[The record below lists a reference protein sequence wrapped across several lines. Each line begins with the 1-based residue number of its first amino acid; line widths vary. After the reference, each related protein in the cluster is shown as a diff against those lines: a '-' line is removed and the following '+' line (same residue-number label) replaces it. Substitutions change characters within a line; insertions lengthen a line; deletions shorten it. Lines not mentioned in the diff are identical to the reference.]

1 MPSPI
6 SNLRKIR
13 SVLLIAMLLALP
25 FAVKADVID
34 QLGSQIS
41 DLQKKWQ
48 TLEDQRVEIEKSL
61 NAQKSAAANLENQ
74 ITLLDNQIKLTE
86 TQIEQT
92 QTKIQQ
98 VTLEIK
104 SFDEQISV
112 KEENIVQQKKV
123 LASLFREVFSADSEN
138 LLNILL
144 ANNSLAEFLD
154 ASSALEQVQGKI
166 NASLNDLKNS
176 KETLEWG
183 RKQQV
188 AKKQEYDA
196 LKVSLVRQT
205 ADLNSSEDSKK
216 SLLAKTKGA
225 QARYENL
232 LKGIEEQRQEILGN
246 IAELQ
251 KQKAQELAKIKS
263 QQLLPPPNPV
273 AELWHYFQTDPQ
285 WGDTLIG
292 FSNSTL
298 KDYGC
303 AIASLAMIFKYHN
316 VDITP
321 GQLARQPIF
330 YYDLIV
336 WPQTWRGINLVAN
349 SGHVQSINWQ
359 KVDAYIKDG
368 QPVIVFVR
376 AVGKNGGHYVVIFAK
391 DSRGYIV
398 NDPVWGAN
406 IYLDSTRQNIATL
419 YDTTTAIE
427 QMIVYK

>member
-1 MPSPI
+1 MTI
-6 SNLRKIR
+6 
-13 SVLLIAMLLALP
+13 LALP
-25 FAVKADVID
+25 FVVKADVID

-48 TLEDQRVEIEKSL
+48 TLEDQRAEIEKSL
-61 NAQKSAAANLENQ
+61 NAQKSTAANLENQ
-74 ITLLDNQIKLTE
+74 IALLDSQIKLTE

-104 SFDEQISV
+104 SFDGQISA
-112 KEENIVQQKKV
+112 KEKSIIQQKKV

-144 ANNSLAEFLD
+144 ANNSLSEFLD
-154 ASSALEQVQGKI
+154 ASSTLEQVQGKI

-196 LKVSLVRQT
+196 LKITLVQQT
-205 ADLNSSEDSKK
+205 ADLNSSAGSKK
-216 SLLAKTKGA
+216 SLLAKTRGE
-225 QARYENL
+225 QSRYENL

-251 KQKAQELAKIKS
+251 KQKAKELERIQS
-263 QQLLPPPNPV
+263 TQILPPANPV
-273 AELWHYFQTDPQ
+273 AELWHYFQTDPR
-285 WGDTLIG
+285 WGDSFIG
-292 FSNSTL
+292 FSNSTMSN
-298 KDYGC
+298 YGC
-303 AIASLAMIFKYHN
+303 AVAALAMIFKYHN

-330 YYDLIV
+330 YYDLIK
-336 WPQTWRGINLVAN
+336 WPDTWRGINQVMN

-368 QPVIVFVR
+368 HPVIVFVR
-376 AVGKNGGHYVVIFAK
+376 AVGKNGGHYVVVFAK
-391 DSRGYIV
+391 DSHGYIV
-398 NDPVWGAN
+398 NDPMWGAN